1 MSRRTVILAFAAIL
15 VVCGPASAQILNT
28 LRGWSDIDE
37 GWSVVLEG
45 MFSLTRGNY
54 HHMDLSV
61 TGVVQYLTERNR
73 LRFMA
78 SESFYSIDDNKVS
91 EDFTVH
97 LRHNYR
103 LTDVFAT
110 LLFVQHQYKPYHC
123 LQSRSLLGGGIRADI
138 LRTDAWDVALGASTM
153 AEWVAYTEG
162 VPEEDQT
169 NARGSFFLS
178 LVWKPVDRF
187 TVDLSGFYQPLL
199 PDFNEPLLMSSFS
212 VQTDITGGLSLITG
226 LDIDYDD
233 NPVEGVERTD
243 IELKSGLR
251 FRF

>member
-1 MSRRTVILAFAAIL
+1 MNHRTGILAFIIIL
-15 VVCGPASAQILNT
+15 LLCSPISAQILNT
-28 LRGWSDIDE
+28 LRGWSDVDE
-37 GWSVVLEG
+37 GWSVVLDG

-54 HHMDLSV
+54 HHMDMSAS
-61 TGVVQYLTERNR
+61 GVVQFLTERNR
-73 LRFMA
+73 FRFMVA
-78 SESFYSIDDNKVS
+78 ESFYSIEDDKVA

-110 LLFVQHQYKPYHC
+110 LLFAQHQYKPYQC

-138 LRTDAWDVALGASTM
+138 LRTNALDVAAGASVM

-178 LVWKPVDRF
+178 LVWRPVDRF

-212 VQTDITGGLSLITG
+212 VQTNITGGLSLITG
-226 LDIDYDD
+226 LDLDYDHS
-233 NPVEGVERTD
+233 PVEGVERTD

-251 FRF
+251 FRL